1 MPIRMDYL
9 NLSVYF
15 DFPRWRIATARLP
28 ARMAQI
34 HRLYI
39 SGLWTL
45 INPYTFVGGL
55 GDILRFARTS
65 KSIWKYGASNFDG
78 FVVFEILWKVQVPGY
93 ARCSDALKYSNHYY
107 CCWLFKNY
115 FPFISAVWVVY
126 SPTSGTHCS
135 NPFSRSLLLVLCFT
149 SLGIETTMVAWQI
162 PQVSWQKKM

>member
-1 MPIRMDYL
+1 MDYL
-9 NLSVYF
+9 NPTVYF

-28 ARMAQI
+28 ARMAQR

-45 INPYTFVGGL
+45 INPYTFAGGL

-78 FVVFEILWKVQVPGY
+78 FFVFEILWKVQVPGY
-93 ARCSDALKYSNHYY
+93 ARCSDAPKYSNHYY

-115 FPFISAVWVVY
+115 FIPLSAQSGWFIAPHPVLIAQIPFLDHYYYYYV
-126 SPTSGTHCS
+126 SPV
-135 NPFSRSLLLVLCFT
+135 LVLKQP
-149 SLGIETTMVAWQI
+149 W
-162 PQVSWQKKM
+162 